1 MGAYPDRQSLGAP
14 RSYALRKVENLRI
27 GSSPCPPPG
36 ARGRSSSASWGDS
49 RKTPGAGA
57 LAALLL
63 GWRAYTVTLG
73 AALGGVPIARAA
85 LGASLKRRRYH
96 PMSSVNVRSQP

>member
-63 GWRAYTVTLG
+63 GWRAYPVTLG
-73 AALGGVPIARAA
+73 AALGGGPLPPAA
-85 LGASLKRRRYH
+85 PGPALKSPPYH
-96 PMSSVNVRSQP
+96 PVSPVTPRPHP